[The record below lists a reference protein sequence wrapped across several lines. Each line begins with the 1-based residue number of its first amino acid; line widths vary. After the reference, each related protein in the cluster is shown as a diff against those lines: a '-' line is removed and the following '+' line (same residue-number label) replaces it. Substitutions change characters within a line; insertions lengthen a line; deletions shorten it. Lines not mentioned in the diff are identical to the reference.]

1 VETRTQECVSSHL
14 TPGITFLLVE
24 EGTNFRLHL
33 GPADPL
39 FEGAAYTWPGFDSS
53 GETDLVAFERNPCPW

>member
-1 VETRTQECVSSHL
+1 L